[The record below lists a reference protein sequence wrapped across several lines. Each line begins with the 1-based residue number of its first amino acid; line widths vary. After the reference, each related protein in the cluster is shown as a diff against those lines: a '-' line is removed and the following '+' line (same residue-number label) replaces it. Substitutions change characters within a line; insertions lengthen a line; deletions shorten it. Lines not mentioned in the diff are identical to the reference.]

1 MRILKRGPLCVGVL
15 FVALAAGCSSA
26 NGSGSIKTET
36 RTINGVSSVSLL
48 GDGMLDIEQTGTDS
62 LTITADDNLL
72 PLLNS
77 EVRDGELKL
86 GVKNLTN
93 IKATKQIRYK
103 LTVKGLTAL
112 SLTGDAEADV
122 KKLATDHLKV
132 NITGDGNIRIDG
144 TADDQS
150 ITILGDGK
158 YDGTRLASKTA
169 SVSITG
175 DGHLDIAVSDK
186 LDVKIIGDGKIN
198 YTGDPVITKSIVG
211 DGKIEK
217 K

>member
-1 MRILKRGPLCVGVL
+1 MRIFKHRPLCIGVL
-15 FVALAAGCSSA
+15 SVALATGCSTA
-26 NGSGSIKTET
+26 TGSGNIKTET

-77 EVRDGELKL
+77 EVRDGELRL
-86 GVKNLTN
+86 GVKNLAN
-93 IKATKQIRYK
+93 IRSTKQIQYK

-122 KKLATDHLKV
+122 KKLATDRFKV
-132 NITGDGNIRIDG
+132 NITGDGNIRVDG

-150 ITILGDGK
+150 ISIFGDGK
-158 YDGTRLASKTA
+158 YDGTGLTSKTA
-169 SVSITG
+169 NVSITG
-175 DGHLDIAVSDK
+175 DGRLDIAVSDK
-186 LDVKIIGDGKIN
+186 LDVKILGDGKIN
-198 YTGDPVITKSIVG
+198 YAGDPVITKSIIG

>member
-1 MRILKRGPLCVGVL
+1 MVML
-15 FVALAAGCSSA
+15 FVALAGCSTA
-26 NGSGSIKTET
+26 KGSGNIKTET
-36 RTINGVSSVSLL
+36 RAVNGVSSVSLL

-86 GVKNLTN
+86 GIKNLAN
-93 IKATKQIRYK
+93 IQATKQIHYK

-122 KKLATDHLKV
+122 KKLATERLKV
-132 NITGDGNIRIDG
+132 NITGDANIRIDG
-144 TADDQS
+144 TADEQS

-158 YDGTRLASKTA
+158 YDGTRLTSKTA

-175 DGHLDIAVSDK
+175 DGHLDIAASDK
-186 LDVKIIGDGKIN
+186 LDVKILGDGKIN
-198 YTGDPVITKSIVG
+198 YTGDPMITKSIIG

>member
-1 MRILKRGPLCVGVL
+1 MRIFKHGHLCIGVL
-15 FVALAAGCSSA
+15 FVALGAGCSTA
-26 NGSGSIKTET
+26 KGSGNIKTET

-86 GVKNLTN
+86 GVKNLAN
-93 IKATKQIRYK
+93 IEATKQIQYK

-122 KKLATDHLKV
+122 KKLATDRFKV
-132 NITGDGNIRIDG
+132 NITGDASIRIDG

-158 YDGTRLASKTA
+158 YDGTRLTSKTA
-169 SVSITG
+169 NVSITG
-175 DGHLDIAVSDK
+175 DGHLDIAASDK
-186 LDVKIIGDGKIN
+186 LDVKILGDGKIN
-198 YTGDPVITKSIVG
+198 YTGDPVITKSIIG

>member
-1 MRILKRGPLCVGVL
+1 MRSFKHSPLYVGL
-15 FVALAAGCSSA
+15 LCVALAAGCSSA
-26 NGSGSIKTET
+26 DGSGNIKTET
-36 RTINGVSSVSLL
+36 RAINGVSSVSLL
-48 GDGMLDIEQTGTDS
+48 GDGLLDIEQTGTDS

-93 IKATKQIRYK
+93 INATKQIHYK

-112 SLTGDAEADV
+112 SLTGDAQADV
-122 KKLATDHLKV
+122 KKLATDRLQV
-132 NITGDGNIRIDG
+132 NITGDASIRIDG

-158 YDGTRLASKTA
+158 YDGTRLTSKSAT
-169 SVSITG
+169 VSITG
-175 DGHLDIAVSDK
+175 DGSLDLAVSDK
-186 LDVKIIGDGKIN
+186 LDVKILGDGKIN
-198 YTGDPVITKSIVG
+198 YTGDPTVTKSIIG
-211 DGKIEK
+211 DGNIEK

>member
-1 MRILKRGPLCVGVL
+1 VL

-26 NGSGSIKTET
+26 NGSGNIKTET
-36 RTINGVSSVSLL
+36 RAINGVSSVSLL
-48 GDGMLDIEQTGTDS
+48 GDGMLDIEQTGADS

-86 GVKNLTN
+86 GVKNLAN
-93 IKATKQIRYK
+93 IKATKQIQYK

-112 SLTGDAEADV
+112 SLAGDAEADV

-144 TADDQS
+144 TADDQT
-150 ITILGDGK
+150 ITIIGDGK

-169 SVSITG
+169 NVSITG

-186 LDVKIIGDGKIN
+186 LNVKILGDGKIN
-198 YTGDPVITKSIVG
+198 YTGDPMITKTIVG
-211 DGKIEK
+211 DGNVERK
-217 K
+217 